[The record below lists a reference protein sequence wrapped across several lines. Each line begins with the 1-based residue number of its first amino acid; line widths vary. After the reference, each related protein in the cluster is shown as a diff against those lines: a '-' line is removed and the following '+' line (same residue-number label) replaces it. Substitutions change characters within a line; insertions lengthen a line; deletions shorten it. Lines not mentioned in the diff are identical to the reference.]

1 VKIASLSDVKAHF
14 SEFLARCDA
23 GPVIVTRNGRPAGIL
38 VRPPKDE
45 EELDRFILAHTPR
58 FRRLLDTA
66 RERIRKSGG
75 VSHRDFWKRI
85 SPAGS

>member
-1 VKIASLSDVKAHF
+1 MKIASLSDVKARF
-14 SEFLARCDA
+14 SEFLARCEE
-23 GPVIVTRNGRPAGIL
+23 GPVIITRNGRPAGIL
-38 VRPPKDE
+38 VRPPEDE

-66 RERIRKSGG
+66 RERIRRNGG
-75 VSHRDFWKRI
+75 VSHRGFWKRI